1 MAKADKKEKK
11 KNRGR
16 TRLSATPISSQL
28 EPKGTE
34 LVPFAENGWAIRGE
48 LALNCSCDLFC
59 PCVVSLG
66 AAAPTHGY
74 CQAWVGIRIDQGYKD
89 GLSLD
94 GINVAMLLDIPGR
107 MGEGGWKVGLY
118 IDERASAKQVK
129 ALEAILSGNSG
140 GTTGLFRLLVA
151 EFLGTQRVPV
161 TYDIEGDVRHLRA
174 GSAILASIE
183 PIRGANRDDYVSI
196 ENTTYWMGP
205 KVIVAKG
212 LKSKLRDFGR
222 VWTFDECSAELC
234 PIEWSG
240 P

>member
-1 MAKADKKEKK
+1 MAKADKKSKRAK
-11 KNRGR
+11 V
-16 TRLSATPISSQL
+16 RLPADGITSRMA
-28 EPKGTE
+28 PKGTE
-34 LVPFAENGWAIRGE
+34 LVPVGDSGWVIRGE
-48 LALNCSCDLFC
+48 LALNCSCELFC

-66 AAAPTHGY
+66 AAPPTHGY
-74 CQAWVGIRIDQGYKD
+74 CQAWVGIRIDHGYKD
-89 GLSLD
+89 GVPLD

-118 IDERASAKQVK
+118 IDESASAKQVK
-129 ALEAILSGNSG
+129 AIEAILSGQAG
-140 GTTGLFRLLVA
+140 GTTGLFRLVVA

-161 TYDIEGDVRHLRA
+161 SYETEGEVRHLRA

-183 PIRGANRDDYVSI
+183 PIRGANKDGPVTI

-205 KVIVAKG
+205 TVIVAKG
-212 LKSKLRDFGR
+212 LRSKVRDFGR